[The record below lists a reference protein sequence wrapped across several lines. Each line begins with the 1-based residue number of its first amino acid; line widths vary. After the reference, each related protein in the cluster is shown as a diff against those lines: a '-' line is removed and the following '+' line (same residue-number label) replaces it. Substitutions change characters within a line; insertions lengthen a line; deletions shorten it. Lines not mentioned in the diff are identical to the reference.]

1 MEQFLTTAEKQANIS
16 VDFIDSFTAQNEAQI
31 LANNLQN
38 SQFVKNE
45 TAPNLNFMGKV
56 NLLLKK
62 EVIKNSGVKWLHV
75 AIALGAFVGYIEFI
89 ADTRTK
95 RKYKIW

>member
-1 MEQFLTTAEKQANIS
+1 MEQFLTTAEKKAN
-16 VDFIDSFTAQNEAQI
+16 VIDDIYDTLTVQKELDYSMNS
-31 LANNLQN
+31 LQN
-38 SQFVKNE
+38 SQFVNDQI
-45 TAPNLNFMGKV
+45 TPNLNFMGKV